1 MSLPLLVA
9 GTDTGVGKT
18 YVTCELVR
26 SLRKEGVDAV
36 GYKPVCCGDRNDAE
50 LLLEASGNAEPIE
63 AINPVWY
70 QAPVAP
76 SVAAELESKPVPLQ
90 DIRSHAESM
99 AERHEVLV
107 MEGVGGWEVPMSGRD
122 TFADMA
128 EALGWP
134 VVLVVANRLGA
145 LNHTLLTDL
154 AIRDRGLPLVGVIL
168 NHLTE
173 DHDIA
178 MTTNRVVLEDL
189 LTVPVSCL
197 ENGDELAG
205 SALVSEILEAFQ
217 NGGFRG

>member
-1 MSLPLLVA
+1 MSLPLLVT

-18 YVTCELVR
+18 FVTCELVR
-26 SLRKEGVDAV
+26 SLRKEGIDAV

-50 LLLEASGNAEPIE
+50 LLLEASENEEPIE

-70 QAPVAP
+70 QAPVTP
-76 SVAAELESKPVPLQ
+76 SVAAELESKPVPLE

-107 MEGVGGWEVPMSGRD
+107 MEGVGGWEVPMNGRD
-122 TFADMA
+122 TFADLA

-134 VVLVVANRLGA
+134 VVMVVANRLGA
-145 LNHTLLTDL
+145 LNHTLLTEH

-189 LTVPVSCL
+189 LAAPVSCL
-197 ENGDELAG
+197 ENG
-205 SALVSEILEAFQ
+205 
-217 NGGFRG
+217 

>member
-1 MSLPLLVA
+1 MSLPLLVT

-18 YVTCELVR
+18 FVTCELVR
-26 SLRKEGVDAV
+26 SLRKEGIDAV

-50 LLLEASGNAEPIE
+50 LLLEASENEEPIE

-70 QAPVAP
+70 QAPVTP
-76 SVAAELESKPVPLQ
+76 SVAAELESKPVPLE

-107 MEGVGGWEVPMSGRD
+107 MEGVGGWEVPMNGRD
-122 TFADMA
+122 TFADLA

-134 VVLVVANRLGA
+134 VVMVVANRLGA
-145 LNHTLLTDL
+145 LNHTLLTEH

-189 LTVPVSCL
+189 LAAPVSCL
-197 ENGDELAG
+197 ENGDGLAG
-205 SALVSEILEAFQ
+205 SALIQEVLEAVR

>member
-1 MSLPLLVA
+1 MSLPLLVT

-18 YVTCELVR
+18 FVTCELVR
-26 SLRKEGVDAV
+26 SLRKEGIDAV

-50 LLLEASGNAEPIE
+50 LLLEASENEEPIE

-70 QAPVAP
+70 QAPVTP
-76 SVAAELESKPVPLQ
+76 SVAAELESKPVPLE

-107 MEGVGGWEVPMSGRD
+107 MEGVGGWEVPMNGRD
-122 TFADMA
+122 TFADLA

-134 VVLVVANRLGA
+134 VVMVVANRLGA
-145 LNHTLLTDL
+145 LNHTLLTEH

-189 LTVPVSCL
+189 LAAPVSCL
-197 ENGDELAG
+197 ENGDGLADSG
-205 SALVSEILEAFQ
+205 LIQEVLEAFR

>member
-1 MSLPLLVA
+1 MSLPLIVT

-18 YVTCELVR
+18 YLTCELVR

-50 LLLEASGNAEPIE
+50 LLLEACENEEPIE

-70 QAPVAP
+70 QAPVTP
-76 SVAAELESKPVPLQ
+76 SVAAELESKPVPLE

-107 MEGVGGWEVPMSGRD
+107 MEGVGGWEVPMNGRD

-134 VVLVVANRLGA
+134 VVMVVANRLGA
-145 LNHTLLTDL
+145 LNHTLLTEH

-178 MTTNRVVLEDL
+178 MTTNRVVLEEL
-189 LTVPVSCL
+189 LAAPVSCL
-197 ENGDELAG
+197 ENGDGLAD
-205 SALVSEILEAFQ
+205 SALVQEVLEAFR
-217 NGGFRG
+217 NGGFGG

>member
-1 MSLPLLVA
+1 MSLPLIVT

-18 YVTCELVR
+18 YLTCELVR

-50 LLLEASGNAEPIE
+50 LLLEASENEEPIE

-70 QAPVAP
+70 QAPVTP
-76 SVAAELESKPVPLQ
+76 SVAAELESKPVPLE

-107 MEGVGGWEVPMSGRD
+107 MEGVGGWEVPMNGRD

-134 VVLVVANRLGA
+134 VVMVVANRLGA
-145 LNHTLLTDL
+145 LNHTLLTEH
-154 AIRDRGLPLVGVIL
+154 AIRDSGLRRVGVML
-168 NHLTE
+168 NQLTGDQE
-173 DHDIA
+173 IA
-178 MTTNRVVLEDL
+178 MTTNRVVLEEL
-189 LTVPVSCL
+189 LAAPVSCL
-197 ENGDELAG
+197 ENGDGLAD
-205 SALVSEILEAFQ
+205 SALVQEVLEAFR
-217 NGGFRG
+217 NGGFGG

>member
-1 MSLPLLVA
+1 MSLPLIVT

-18 YVTCELVR
+18 YLTCELVR

-50 LLLEASGNAEPIE
+50 LLLEASENEEPIE

-70 QAPVAP
+70 QAPVTP
-76 SVAAELESKPVPLQ
+76 SVAAELESKPVPLE

-107 MEGVGGWEVPMSGRD
+107 MEGVGGWEVPMNGRD

-134 VVLVVANRLGA
+134 VVMVVANRLGA
-145 LNHTLLTDL
+145 LNHTLLTEH

-178 MTTNRVVLEDL
+178 MTTNRVVLEEL
-189 LTVPVSCL
+189 LAAPVSCL
-197 ENGDELAG
+197 ENGDGLAD
-205 SALVSEILEAFQ
+205 SALVQEVLEAFR
-217 NGGFRG
+217 NGGFGG